1 MTLYFYTIIS
11 KICFTCV
18 SHFVLYMRFSEK
30 PATFKNDVREPSNI
44 DGFYLFKALCKKI
57 LGRTDYIAQ
66 DHSLIAKGDVMT
78 MNNVSRAI
86 PPDLILSNQ
95 VITALQTQSI
105 KPQCEF
111 VVSILVYK

>member
-1 MTLYFYTIIS
+1 MKDNRKS
-11 KICFTCV
+11 
-18 SHFVLYMRFSEK
+18 SS
-30 PATFKNDVREPSNI
+30 I

-66 DHSLIAKGDVMT
+66 DHSLIAKGDVVT

-86 PPDLILSNQ
+86 SPDLVLSNQ
-95 VITALQTQSI
+95 IITALQSSQSI

-111 VVSILVYK
+111 VVSFHHLNNNR